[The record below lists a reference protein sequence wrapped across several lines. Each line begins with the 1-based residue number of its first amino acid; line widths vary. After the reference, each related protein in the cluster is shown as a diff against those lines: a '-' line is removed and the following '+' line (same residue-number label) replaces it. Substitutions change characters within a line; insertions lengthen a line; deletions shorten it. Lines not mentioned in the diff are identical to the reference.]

1 MGPLWKQNWYNKN
14 VKTRKWE
21 RKLYMWCVQKVH
33 VDFLQFSWETPVIH
47 HTLAA
52 CKIWHIQQASWQ
64 WRWWSTLPLCVI
76 LVFARTPRGKIKTS
90 DNQEPGGSTLMR
102 MSRREE
108 TFMKRNLFWGSETF
122 CYDGSMAEFI
132 LLTSMVSGCD
142 IEHHLVH
149 KGAVQRALLNQTLT
163 CIAGTT
169 SEETTV
175 YKQSDTTKVY
185 WVKKKMWKPK
195 CTHLEQKIMMEVILS
210 TIYVQE

>member
-1 MGPLWKQNWYNKN
+1 MCAKSPCWFFTIFMRNSCYTPYSSSMQNLTYSAGIMTVEMMVNSPF
-14 VKTRKWE
+14 
-21 RKLYMWCVQKVH
+21 MC
-33 VDFLQFSWETPVIH
+33 
-47 HTLAA
+47 HTGF
-52 CKIWHIQQASWQ
+52 CQDSK
-64 WRWWSTLPLCVI
+64 R
-76 LVFARTPRGKIKTS
+76 

-185 WVKKKMWKPK
+185 WVKKKCESPNAPTWNKKSWWK
-195 CTHLEQKIMMEVILS
+195 
-210 TIYVQE
+210 